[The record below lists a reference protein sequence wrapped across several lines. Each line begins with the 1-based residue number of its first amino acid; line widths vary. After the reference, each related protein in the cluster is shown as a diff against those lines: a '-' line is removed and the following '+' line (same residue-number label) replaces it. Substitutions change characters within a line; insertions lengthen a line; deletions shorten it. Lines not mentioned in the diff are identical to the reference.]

1 MRKLLHKA
9 GRAFKDRRG
18 ISYVKAAVLVMAF
31 AMLAAVVMFY
41 VNTMALIRYTRN
53 NIEIVLDSF
62 LVKNSIA
69 IYDSIKQGNSDTV
82 RRELVENTDFDTMFA
97 NQFGACVVEGD
108 SIVKY
113 EEGGGTKETYRITMP
128 EVSLTDSNLKLK
140 ADYVIRVPVTF
151 AGVTLFTLDTP
162 ITVESNY
169 VAKFE

>member
-1 MRKLLHKA
+1 MKHLLHKIKSA
-9 GRAFKDRRG
+9 AKDKRG
-18 ISYVKAAVLVMAF
+18 ISYVKAAVIVMAF

-41 VNTMALIRYTRN
+41 VNTMALIRYTKN

-82 RRELVENTDFDTMFA
+82 RRELVESTDFDALFL
-97 NQFGACVVEGD
+97 NQFESAVEEYG

-113 EEGGGTKETYRITMP
+113 EGDSEKEIYRITMP
-128 EVSLTDSNLKLK
+128 VVSLTDSNLKLQ
-140 ADYVIRVPVTF
+140 ADYEIQIPVSFVGVVI
-151 AGVTLFTLDTP
+151 FTIRTP